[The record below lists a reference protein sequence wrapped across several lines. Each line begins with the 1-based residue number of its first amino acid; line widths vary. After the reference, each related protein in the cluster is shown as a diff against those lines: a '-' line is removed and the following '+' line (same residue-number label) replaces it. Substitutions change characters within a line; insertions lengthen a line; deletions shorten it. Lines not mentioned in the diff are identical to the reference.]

1 MLVRFR
7 QGATRLQSR
16 LVEGRRDGGKFRHE
30 HAAGLGSIAEPMT
43 IVGRLAFWDRLRE
56 RLDKLVDRIGDE
68 QVKFLDAVHARI
80 VMLTVDVQTALQRE
94 NAEAD
99 AEFWASFRG
108 NHAATAEGHGELAA
122 TALRTAADA
131 EARAA
136 KVAKNAAVAK
146 QTLDRLAKGEGV
158 SGGLGKPM
166 KREDLIKAP
175 GIATSQANHMMR
187 LAELGESLMEEL
199 RRERSTAAGRYEKAA
214 VRRNPPKRV
223 NP

>member
-43 IVGRLAFWDRLRE
+43 IAGRLAFWDRLRE

-99 AEFWASFRG
+99 EEFWASFRG
-108 NHAATAEGHGELAA
+108 KHAATAEGQREFAA
-122 TALRTAADA
+122 T
-131 EARAA
+131 
-136 KVAKNAAVAK
+136 AAVAK
-146 QTLDRLAKGEGV
+146 QPLDRLAKGEGV

-166 KREDLIKAP
+166 TREDLIKAS

-214 VRRNPPKRV
+214 VRRIPRKRV